1 MLELKDIELNFAY
14 KSVLRGIN
22 LTFEQGQIY
31 SLLGENGAGKSTL
44 AKIICGELQPSIGKI
59 FLDEKELRFTSPKQA
74 ISKGICL
81 VHQRPLLAPNIS
93 IKENCKI
100 GNKHF
105 DNKKM
110 QSLLLQF
117 ISNISEKTLVKT
129 LTPSQK
135 FYTALICALLKEP
148 KILLIDEPSDS
159 IKKILRTLAS
169 QGLIIIM
176 ITHNLTEALE
186 NADEV
191 ILLKKGKIIQK
202 TKVNETSVD
211 EIKSKLYEN
220 TTVTVPP
227 KNIIHAV
234 MDEENFYQQYQKQKI
249 TTSTT
254 SSNTTGVK
262 ISTTS
267 SNTTGVK
274 ISTTSSTTTGVQIS
288 PTTKK
293 ISYIPSDKT
302 FRASNPHLTV
312 LQMLTANHTN
322 ENETES
328 IKRAVLLLE
337 KANVNIKLNELC
349 SNLSGGMLQRLI
361 LEREISEKPKTII
374 LFNPTQGLDILST
387 QKLYAKLEKLA
398 ANDTTVILAN
408 ESDIIRGEI

>member
-100 GNKHF
+100 GNNHF

-117 ISNISEKTLVKT
+117 IPNISEKTLVKA

-148 KILLIDEPSDS
+148 QILLIDEPSDS

-211 EIKSKLYEN
+211 EIKSKLYED
-220 TTVTVPP
+220 TTVTASP

-267 SNTTGVK
+267 S
-274 ISTTSSTTTGVQIS
+274 TTTGVQIS
-288 PTTKK
+288 STTKK

-387 QKLYAKLEKLA
+387 QKLYTKLEKLA